1 MRVNVGAI
9 ISEKRKEKKIT
20 QQELADFIG
29 VSKASVSKWETGQ
42 TYPDITLL
50 PLIAAYFDISID
62 FLMGYESQLS
72 KEEIARIYQSLKRS
86 LEVQPAAEVQKTIA
100 SFIRRYY
107 SCYPF
112 IIQMGLF
119 IMNHYDR
126 LPGENNAT
134 KVTTYMTKA
143 KELFVH
149 VRTNA
154 QDPELISEAFK
165 LEAYSL
171 LILQDADGVLA
182 ILGEFVPTALP
193 VESLI
198 SGAFQLKGEPEK
210 ADRTLQSALF
220 QYITMMMSLFSNYLM
235 LLVTKPAKY
244 QETVTRAR
252 QFAQVFDLRQ
262 LHPVVLLNFLL
273 AAAVGDAQM
282 ENEKACLEVVTEFT
296 EILET
301 EIIATGFHG
310 DAYFDQV
317 EEWFANLEIGNQM
330 PRDTQLMKSDLA
342 TIVIENPVFLP
353 LRTTNT
359 DFQALI
365 ARLAAIKK
373 QEEQQ
378 HEQ

>member
-9 ISEKRKEKKIT
+9 ITEKRKEKKIT
-20 QQELADFIG
+20 QQDLADFIG

-126 LPGENNAT
+126 LPGENNAA

-220 QYITMMMSLFSNYLM
+220 QYITMMMSLFSIYLM

-244 QETVTRAR
+244 QETVSRAR

-282 ENEKACLEVVTEFT
+282 ENEKACLEIVTEFT

-301 EIIATGFHG
+301 TTLATGFHG

-317 EEWFANLEIGNQM
+317 EEWFATLEIGNQM

-342 TIVIENPVFLP
+342 TIVIENPVFLT

-359 DFQALI
+359 DFQALVT
-365 ARLAAIKK
+365 RLAAIKK